1 MIYMSSAPVQPNH
14 PVSTQ
19 PTVMG
24 WLFLLSC
31 AVALMV
37 VEHYKYLLNQ
47 MAQLGIYVDQKA
59 FLEKA
64 QSDDRLPVSEVDI
77 WKRILEHRWGFE
89 T

>member
-1 MIYMSSAPVQPNH
+1 MSSAPAHPNP

-19 PTVMG
+19 PNVMG

-31 AVALMV
+31 AVALIV

-64 QSDDRLPVSEVDI
+64 QSEDRLTVSELEM
-77 WKRILEHRWGFE
+77 WKRIHEHR
-89 T
+89 

>member
-1 MIYMSSAPVQPNH
+1 
-14 PVSTQ
+14 
-19 PTVMG
+19 MG

-31 AVALMV
+31 AVALIV
-37 VEHYKYLLNQ
+37 VEHYKHLLNQ

-59 FLEKA
+59 FWEKT
-64 QSDDRLPVSEVDI
+64 QSEDRLTVSEVDI

>member
-1 MIYMSSAPVQPNH
+1 MSSAPAHPNP

-31 AVALMV
+31 AVALIV

-64 QSDDRLPVSEVDI
+64 QSEDRLNVSEVEI
-77 WKRILEHRWGFE
+77 WKRIHEHRWGFE

>member
-1 MIYMSSAPVQPNH
+1 
-14 PVSTQ
+14 
-19 PTVMG
+19 MG

-31 AVALMV
+31 TVALIV

-47 MAQLGIYVDQKA
+47 MAQLGIDVNQKA
-59 FLEKA
+59 FWEKA
-64 QSDDRLPVSEVDI
+64 QSDDRLTVSEVDI

>member
-1 MIYMSSAPVQPNH
+1 
-14 PVSTQ
+14 
-19 PTVMG
+19 MG

-31 AVALMV
+31 AVALIV

>member
-1 MIYMSSAPVQPNH
+1 MSSAPAHPNP

-31 AVALMV
+31 AVALIV
-37 VEHYKYLLNQ
+37 VEHYKHLLNQ

-59 FLEKA
+59 FWEKT
-64 QSDDRLPVSEVDI
+64 QSEDRLAVSEVDI

>member
-1 MIYMSSAPVQPNH
+1 MNSTQAHPNP

-31 AVALMV
+31 AVALIV
-37 VEHYKYLLNQ
+37 VEHFKYLLNQ
-47 MAQLGIYVDQKA
+47 IAQLGIYVDQKA
-59 FLEKA
+59 FWEKT
-64 QSDDRLPVSEVDI
+64 QSEDRLAVSEVDI
-77 WKRILEHRWGFE
+77 WKRIHEHRWGFE

>member
-1 MIYMSSAPVQPNH
+1 MSSAPAHPNP

-31 AVALMV
+31 AVALIV
-37 VEHYKYLLNQ
+37 VEHFKYLLNQ
-47 MAQLGIYVDQKA
+47 IAQLGIYVDQKA
-59 FLEKA
+59 FWEKT
-64 QSDDRLPVSEVDI
+64 QSEDRLAVSEVDI

>member
-1 MIYMSSAPVQPNH
+1 MSSAPAHPNP

-31 AVALMV
+31 AVALIV

-47 MAQLGIYVDQKA
+47 IAQLGIYVDQKA

-64 QSDDRLPVSEVDI
+64 QSEDRLTVSEVDI
-77 WKRILEHRWGFE
+77 WKRILELRWGF
-89 T
+89 

>member
-1 MIYMSSAPVQPNH
+1 MSSAPVQPNH

-31 AVALMV
+31 AVALIV

-47 MAQLGIYVDQKA
+47 IAQLGIDVDQKA

-64 QSDDRLPVSEVDI
+64 QSEDRLTVSELEM
-77 WKRILEHRWGFE
+77 WKRIHEHRWGFE

>member
-1 MIYMSSAPVQPNH
+1 
-14 PVSTQ
+14 
-19 PTVMG
+19 MG

-31 AVALMV
+31 AVALIV

-64 QSDDRLPVSEVDI
+64 QSDDRLTVSEVDI

>member
-1 MIYMSSAPVQPNH
+1 MSSAPAQPNP

-19 PTVMG
+19 PTAMD

-31 AVALMV
+31 AVALIV

-47 MAQLGIYVDQKA
+47 ITQLGIYVDQKG

-64 QSDDRLPVSEVDI
+64 QSEDRLTVSELEM
-77 WKRILEHRWGFE
+77 WKRIHEHR
-89 T
+89 

>member
-1 MIYMSSAPVQPNH
+1 MSSAPAHPNP

-31 AVALMV
+31 AVALIV

-47 MAQLGIYVDQKA
+47 IAQLGIDVDQKA

-64 QSDDRLPVSEVDI
+64 QSEDRLTVSELEM
-77 WKRILEHRWGFE
+77 WKRIHEHRWGFE

>member
-31 AVALMV
+31 AVALIV

-47 MAQLGIYVDQKA
+47 IAQLGIDVDQKA

-64 QSDDRLPVSEVDI
+64 QSEDRLTVSELEM
-77 WKRILEHRWGFE
+77 WKRIHEHRWGFE

>member
-1 MIYMSSAPVQPNH
+1 MSSAPAHANP

-31 AVALMV
+31 AVALIV
-37 VEHYKYLLNQ
+37 VEHFKYLLNQ
-47 MAQLGIYVDQKA
+47 IAQLGIYVDQTA

-64 QSDDRLPVSEVDI
+64 HSDDRLTVSEVEI
-77 WKRILEHRWGFE
+77 WKHILEHR
-89 T
+89 

>member
-1 MIYMSSAPVQPNH
+1 MSSAPAHANP

-31 AVALMV
+31 AVALIV
-37 VEHYKYLLNQ
+37 VEHFKYLLNQ
-47 MAQLGIYVDQKA
+47 IAQLGIYVDQKA
-59 FLEKA
+59 FWEKT
-64 QSDDRLPVSEVDI
+64 QSEDRLAVSEVDI